1 MEFFQKIKSQIT
13 DFFKVIDPGTK
24 LLAFMMIG
32 VLFISIIIAVFLN
45 KTPEFTLLFS
55 NISESTAAEIVK
67 TLDDNNV
74 EYELKNNGKNIY
86 VKKDKANRV
95 RLLLKAK
102 GLPKDGDRVG
112 FEIFDKTNLG
122 VTDFVQNVQHHRAL
136 AGELERTISGIKGV
150 AGVRVHIV
158 IPEEKL
164 FEKEKQTPSAT
175 IMLTLNHEGA
185 LDAPQIDGIRQLA
198 ASSIEGMKPK
208 NVTVVDNFGNI
219 LAAVEDNEE
228 GVAGISSRM
237 ALQKSVESY
246 YIKKVQSL
254 LDSVLG
260 GSNSVV
266 RIDALLDFD
275 KIEET
280 EEKYDPESAVVRA
293 ETITSEKASGA
304 TSTAKGPPGVQS
316 NMSPANKSS
325 GGSSQENQ
333 TSREVLNNKYE
344 INKKVS
350 HIVKSVGDVRKLT
363 VSVFLKQ
370 KPKIDKNGDPVK
382 GDDGKIVFEPRTP
395 EEIKN
400 FNEIVN
406 NAIGFDEKRGDKVV
420 IKEVPF
426 DKKVDTSFFE
436 KESLIS
442 QDIHSAIA
450 PGMKFI
456 VLLGLIFLFL
466 NLIKKRVNHE
476 GYSASTQVKHAAES
490 KAVSGGGKTSQMP
503 DVYDAGELSEIKE
516 KGLKAVEKGAF
527 VESEISKLV
536 ENFPAETELVLKN
549 WLKD

>member
-1 MEFFQKIKSQIT
+1 MEFFQKLKSQIT
-13 DFFKVIDPGTK
+13 DFLKVVDPGTK

-32 VLFISIIIAVFLN
+32 VLFISVIIAVFMN
-45 KTPEFTLLFS
+45 RTPDFTLLFS
-55 NISESTAAEIVK
+55 NITESTAADIVK

-136 AGELERTISGIKGV
+136 AGELERTISGIRGV
-150 AGVRVHIV
+150 EGVRVHIV

-164 FEKEKQTPSAT
+164 FEKEKTSASAT
-175 IMLTLNHEGA
+175 IMLTLHHEGA
-185 LDAPQIDGIRQLA
+185 LDASQIDGIRQLTS
-198 ASSIEGMKPK
+198 SSIEGMKPK
-208 NVTVVDNFGNI
+208 NVTVVDNFGNV
-219 LAAVEDNEE
+219 LASVEDSSDE
-228 GVAGISSRM
+228 GLSGISSRM

-246 YIKKVQSL
+246 YIKKVQTL

-280 EEKYDPESAVVRA
+280 EEKYDPESAVVRT

-304 TSTAKGPPGVQS
+304 TSSAKGPPGVQS
-316 NMSPANKSS
+316 NMSPANKSG

-350 HIVKSVGDVRKLT
+350 HIIKSIGDVKKLT

-370 KPKIDKNGDPVK
+370 KAKTDKNGDPVI
-382 GDDGKIVFEPRTP
+382 GEDGKVIFEPRPP

-426 DKKVDTSFFE
+426 DKKGDEAFFK
-436 KESLIS
+436 KESFVS
-442 QDIHSAIA
+442 RDIHSAIA
-450 PGMKFI
+450 PGLKFI
-456 VLLGLIFLFL
+456 LLFGLIFLFL
-466 NLIKKRVNHE
+466 TLLKKRLNHE
-476 GYSASTQVKHAAES
+476 GYSSVQTKHIHESGRGATGNKMAQIAE
-490 KAVSGGGKTSQMP
+490 
-503 DVYDAGELSEIKE
+503 VYDAGELSVIKE

-536 ENFPAETELVLKN
+536 ENFPTETELVLKN

>member
-1 MEFFQKIKSQIT
+1 MEFFQRLKNQIV

-32 VLFISIIIAVFLN
+32 VLFISVVIAVVMN
-45 KTPEFTLLFS
+45 KTPDMTLLFS
-55 NISESTAAEIVK
+55 NITESTAADIVK
-67 TLDDNNV
+67 ILDQNNV
-74 EYELKNNGKNIY
+74 QYELKNDGKNIY

-95 RLLLKAK
+95 RLLLKEK

-136 AGELERTISGIKGV
+136 AGELERTISTIRGV
-150 AGVRVHIV
+150 EGVRVHIV

-164 FEKEKQTPSAT
+164 FEKEKQSPSAT
-175 IMLTLNHEGA
+175 IMLTLHHEGA
-185 LDAPQIDGIRQLA
+185 LDGSQIDGIRQLTS
-198 ASSIEGMKPK
+198 SSIEGMKPR
-208 NVTVVDNFGNI
+208 NVTVVDNFGNV
-219 LAAVEDNEE
+219 LASVEDSNDE
-228 GVAGISSRM
+228 GMSGVSSRM

-304 TSTAKGPPGVQS
+304 TNSAKGPPGVQS
-316 NMSPANKSS
+316 NMSPANKSGS
-325 GGSSQENQ
+325 GSSQENQ

-350 HIVKSVGDVRKLT
+350 HIIKSIGDVKKLT

-370 KPKIDKNGDPVK
+370 KIKTDKNGDPVK
-382 GDDGKIVFEPRTP
+382 GEDGKAVLEPRTT

-426 DKKVDTSFFE
+426 DKKVNETIFE

-442 QDIHSAIA
+442 KDIHSAIA
-450 PGMKFI
+450 PAIKFM
-456 VLLGLIFLFL
+456 VLIGLIFLFS
-466 NLIKKRVNHE
+466 NLIKKRLNHE
-476 GYSASTQVKHAAES
+476 GYASQGRNPHDAGRGAAGARTQIPE
-490 KAVSGGGKTSQMP
+490 
-503 DVYDAGELSEIKE
+503 VYDAGELSVIKE